1 MASSAQP
8 AATAWARARHLRHG
22 INASEW
28 FAQSKDYSPQRLGS
42 YTTLDDIAKIRQMGF
57 DHVRLSIDPV
67 IFDCPTAWEQCERV
81 QILDQVI
88 RKALSLE
95 LAVILDMH
103 PEPQYKKGLAA
114 SDNAVEQFAILWG
127 RIAAYYAT
135 LDAEHIFFEALNEPE
150 LGDYFAGQALS
161 SEWLPKY
168 AATRHSILF
177 SSLARTIPT
186 SRTWCGCHSL
196 PTAT

>member
-103 PEPQYKKGLAA
+103 PGAQYKKGLAA
-114 SDNAVEQFAILWG
+114 SDNAVEQLAILWG

-135 LDAEHIFFEALNEPE
+135 LI
-150 LGDYFAGQALS
+150 